1 MFVFNKA
8 RAAIVAIAV
17 IIPISVIAMWNSAQF
32 LEFPETSVE
41 NQKIVALASFYPLYE
56 FTKEVGKDNVDVS
69 LIVPAGIEPH
79 DWEPSIQDLQRIQ
92 QADIIII
99 NGVGFENWLE
109 NIEKSNS
116 KLVIID
122 SSNGID
128 IIKEIDIDEH
138 EDSQHDSSLGDPHI
152 WLNPSLAK
160 IQVKNIANGL
170 IELDPD
176 NISYY
181 RANSENYIKKLDALD
196 SKIRDELANC
206 SKDFVAF
213 HNAFAYFAKE
223 YGLNQHTITSTDPHD
238 EPTSKTLEKIINLAK
253 EMKIQV
259 IFTEEGVDKRTSEV
273 IAKELGGKVLILSPV
288 EISETNITYI
298 EKMEENL
305 VNLKE
310 ALCN

>member
-1 MFVFNKA
+1 
-8 RAAIVAIAV
+8 
-17 IIPISVIAMWNSAQF
+17 MWNSTRFQ
-32 LEFPETSVE
+32 EFTETSVE

-56 FTKEVGKDNVDVS
+56 FTKEVGKDKVDVS
-69 LIVPAGIEPH
+69 LLVPPGIEPH

-99 NGVGFENWLE
+99 NGIGFENWFKD
-109 NIEKSNS
+109 IEKLNS
-116 KLVIID
+116 ELTIID
-122 SSNGID
+122 SSNGIN

-138 EDSQHDSSLGDPHI
+138 EDSNYDSSLGDPHI

-160 IQVKNIANGL
+160 IQVKNIAGGL

-176 NISYY
+176 NSPYY
-181 RANSENYIKKLDALD
+181 HDNSENYIKKLDILD
-196 SKIRDELANC
+196 SKIRNELSNC

-213 HNAFAYFAKE
+213 HNAFIYFAKE
-223 YGLNQHTITSTDPHD
+223 YGLNQHTIVSNEPHG

-273 IAKELGGKVLILSPV
+273 IAKELGGKALTLSPL
-288 EISETNITYI
+288 EISETNTSYI
-298 EKMEENL
+298 EKMEANL

>member
-1 MFVFNKA
+1 
-8 RAAIVAIAV
+8 
-17 IIPISVIAMWNSAQF
+17 MWNSTRFQ
-32 LEFPETSVE
+32 EFAETPVE

-56 FTKEVGKDNVDVS
+56 FTKEVGKDKVDVS
-69 LIVPAGIEPH
+69 LLVPPGIEPH

-99 NGVGFENWLE
+99 NGIGFENWFKD
-109 NIEKSNS
+109 IEKLNS
-116 KLVIID
+116 ELTIID
-122 SSNGID
+122 SSNGIN

-138 EDSQHDSSLGDPHI
+138 EDSNYDSSLGDPHI

-160 IQVKNIANGL
+160 IQIKNIANGL

-181 RANSENYIKKLDALD
+181 RANSENYIKKLDILD
-196 SKIRDELANC
+196 SKIRNELANC

-213 HNAFAYFAKE
+213 HNAFIYFAKE
-223 YGLNQHTITSTDPHD
+223 YGLNQHTIVSNEPHS

-273 IAKELGGKVLILSPV
+273 IAKELGGKALTLSPL
-288 EISETNITYI
+288 EISETNTSYI
-298 EKMEENL
+298 EKMEANL

>member
-1 MFVFNKA
+1 MFNQT
-8 RAAIVAIAV
+8 RAAIIAITL
-17 IIPISVIAMWNSAQF
+17 IIPLSTIAMWNSTRFQ
-32 LEFPETSVE
+32 EFAETSVE

-56 FTKEVGKDNVDVS
+56 FTKEVGKDKVDVS
-69 LIVPAGIEPH
+69 LLVPPGIEPH

-99 NGVGFENWLE
+99 NGIGFENWFKD
-109 NIEKSNS
+109 IEKLNS
-116 KLVIID
+116 ELTIID
-122 SSNGID
+122 SSNGIN

-138 EDSQHDSSLGDPHI
+138 EDSNYDSSLGDPHI

-160 IQVKNIANGL
+160 IQVKNIAESL

-176 NISYY
+176 NSLYY
-181 RANSENYIKKLDALD
+181 HDNSENYIKKLDVLD
-196 SKIRDELANC
+196 SKIRNELSNC

-213 HNAFAYFAKE
+213 HNAFIYFAKE
-223 YGLNQHTITSTDPHD
+223 YGLNQHTIVSNEPHG
-238 EPTSKTLEKIINLAK
+238 EPTSKTLERIINLAK

-259 IFTEEGVDKRTSEV
+259 IFTEEGVDKRTAEV
-273 IAKELGGKVLILSPV
+273 IAKELGGKALTLSPL
-288 EISETNITYI
+288 EISETNTSYI
-298 EKMEENL
+298 EKMEANL

>member
-1 MFVFNKA
+1 VFNQT
-8 RAAIVAIAV
+8 RAAIIAIAL
-17 IIPISVIAMWNSAQF
+17 IIPLSTIAMWNSTRFQ
-32 LEFPETSVE
+32 EFTETSVE

-56 FTKEVGKDNVDVS
+56 FTKEVGKDKVDVS
-69 LIVPAGIEPH
+69 LLVPPGIEPH

-99 NGVGFENWLE
+99 NGIGFENWFE
-109 NIEKSNS
+109 DIERLNS
-116 KLVIID
+116 ELTIID
-122 SSNGID
+122 SSNGIN
-128 IIKEIDIDEH
+128 IIKEVNSDQH
-138 EDSQHDSSLGDPHI
+138 KDSHLDASLADPHI

-160 IQVKNIANGL
+160 IQVKNIAGGL

-176 NISYY
+176 NSPYY
-181 RANSENYIKKLDALD
+181 HDNSENYIKKLDILD
-196 SKIRDELANC
+196 SKIRNELSNC

-213 HNAFAYFAKE
+213 HNAFIYFAKE
-223 YGLNQHTITSTDPHD
+223 YGLNQHTIVSNEPHG

-259 IFTEEGVDKRTSEV
+259 IFTEEGVDKRTAEV
-273 IAKELGGKVLILSPV
+273 IAKELGGKALTLSPL
-288 EISETNITYI
+288 EISETNTSYI
-298 EKMEENL
+298 EKMEANL

>member
-1 MFVFNKA
+1 VFNQT
-8 RAAIVAIAV
+8 RAAIIAIAL
-17 IIPISVIAMWNSAQF
+17 IIPLSTIAMWNSTRFQ
-32 LEFPETSVE
+32 EFTETSVE

-56 FTKEVGKDNVDVS
+56 FTKEVGKDKVDVS
-69 LIVPAGIEPH
+69 LLVPPGIEPH

-99 NGVGFENWLE
+99 NGIGFENWFKD
-109 NIEKSNS
+109 IEKLNS
-116 KLVIID
+116 ELTIID
-122 SSNGID
+122 SSNGIN

-138 EDSQHDSSLGDPHI
+138 EDSNYDSSLGDPHI

-160 IQVKNIANGL
+160 IQVKNIAESL

-176 NISYY
+176 NSLYY
-181 RANSENYIKKLDALD
+181 HDNSENYIKKLDVLD
-196 SKIRDELANC
+196 SKIRNELSNC

-213 HNAFAYFAKE
+213 HNAFIYFAKE
-223 YGLNQHTITSTDPHD
+223 YGLNQYTIVSNEPHG

-273 IAKELGGKVLILSPV
+273 IAKELGGKALTLSPL
-288 EISETNITYI
+288 EISETNTSYI
-298 EKMEENL
+298 EKMEANL

>member
-1 MFVFNKA
+1 MFNQT
-8 RAAIVAIAV
+8 RAAIIAITL
-17 IIPISVIAMWNSAQF
+17 IIPLSTIAMWNSTRFQ
-32 LEFPETSVE
+32 EFTETSVE

-56 FTKEVGKDNVDVS
+56 FTKEVGKDKVDVS
-69 LIVPAGIEPH
+69 LLVPPGIEPH

-99 NGVGFENWLE
+99 NGIGFENWFE
-109 NIEKSNS
+109 DIERLNS
-116 KLVIID
+116 ELTIID
-122 SSNGID
+122 SSNGIN
-128 IIKEIDIDEH
+128 IIKEVNSDQH
-138 EDSQHDSSLGDPHI
+138 KDSHLDASLADPHI

-160 IQVKNIANGL
+160 IQVKNIAESL

-176 NISYY
+176 NSLYY
-181 RANSENYIKKLDALD
+181 HDNSENYIKKLDVLD
-196 SKIRDELANC
+196 SKIRNELSNC

-213 HNAFAYFAKE
+213 HNAFIYFAKE
-223 YGLNQHTITSTDPHD
+223 YGLNQYTIVSNEPHG

-273 IAKELGGKVLILSPV
+273 IAKELGGKALTLSPL
-288 EISETNITYI
+288 EISETNTSYI
-298 EKMEENL
+298 EKMEANL

>member
-1 MFVFNKA
+1 VFNQT
-8 RAAIVAIAV
+8 RAAIIAIAL
-17 IIPISVIAMWNSAQF
+17 IIPLSTIAMWNSTRFQ
-32 LEFPETSVE
+32 EFTETSVE

-56 FTKEVGKDNVDVS
+56 FTKEVGKDKVDVS
-69 LIVPAGIEPH
+69 LLVPPGIEPH

-99 NGVGFENWLE
+99 NGIGFENWFKD
-109 NIEKSNS
+109 IEKLNS
-116 KLVIID
+116 ELTIID
-122 SSNGID
+122 SSNGIN

-138 EDSQHDSSLGDPHI
+138 EDSNYDSSLGDPHI

-160 IQVKNIANGL
+160 IQVKNIAGGL

-176 NISYY
+176 NSPYY
-181 RANSENYIKKLDALD
+181 HDNSENYIKKLDILD
-196 SKIRDELANC
+196 SKIRDELSNC

-213 HNAFAYFAKE
+213 HNAFIYFAKE
-223 YGLNQHTITSTDPHD
+223 YGLNQHTIVSNEPHG

-273 IAKELGGKVLILSPV
+273 IAKELGGKALTLSPL
-288 EISETNITYI
+288 EISETNTSYI
-298 EKMEENL
+298 EKMEANL

>member
-1 MFVFNKA
+1 VFNQT
-8 RAAIVAIAV
+8 RAAIIAIAL
-17 IIPISVIAMWNSAQF
+17 IIPLSTIAMWNSTRFQ
-32 LEFPETSVE
+32 EFTETSVE

-56 FTKEVGKDNVDVS
+56 FTKEVGKDKVDVS
-69 LIVPAGIEPH
+69 LLVPPGIEPH

-99 NGVGFENWLE
+99 NGIGFENWFE
-109 NIEKSNS
+109 DIERLNS
-116 KLVIID
+116 EITIID
-122 SSNGID
+122 SSNGIN
-128 IIKEIDIDEH
+128 IIKEVNSDQH
-138 EDSQHDSSLGDPHI
+138 KDSHLDASLADPHI

-160 IQVKNIANGL
+160 IQVKNIAESL

-176 NISYY
+176 NSLYY
-181 RANSENYIKKLDALD
+181 HDNSENYIKKLDVLD
-196 SKIRDELANC
+196 SKIRNELSNC

-213 HNAFAYFAKE
+213 HNAFIYFAKE
-223 YGLNQHTITSTDPHD
+223 YGLNQYTIVSNEPHG

-273 IAKELGGKVLILSPV
+273 IAKELGGKALTLSPL
-288 EISETNITYI
+288 EISETNTSYI
-298 EKMEENL
+298 EKMEANL

>member
-1 MFVFNKA
+1 MFNQT
-8 RAAIVAIAV
+8 RAAIIAITL
-17 IIPISVIAMWNSAQF
+17 IIPLSTIAMWNSTRFQ
-32 LEFPETSVE
+32 EFTETSVE

-56 FTKEVGKDNVDVS
+56 FTKEVGKDKVDVS
-69 LIVPAGIEPH
+69 LLVPPGIEPH

-99 NGVGFENWLE
+99 NGIGFENWFKD
-109 NIEKSNS
+109 IEKLNS
-116 KLVIID
+116 ELTIID
-122 SSNGID
+122 SSNGIN

-138 EDSQHDSSLGDPHI
+138 EDSNYDSSLGDPHI

-160 IQVKNIANGL
+160 IQVKNIAGGL

-176 NISYY
+176 NSPYY
-181 RANSENYIKKLDALD
+181 HDNSENYIKKLDVLD
-196 SKIRDELANC
+196 SKIRNELSNC

-213 HNAFAYFAKE
+213 HNAFTYFAKE
-223 YGLNQHTITSTDPHD
+223 YGLNQHTIVSNEPHG

-298 EKMEENL
+298 EKMEANL

>member
-1 MFVFNKA
+1 
-8 RAAIVAIAV
+8 
-17 IIPISVIAMWNSAQF
+17 MWNSTRFQ
-32 LEFPETSVE
+32 EFAETPVE

-56 FTKEVGKDNVDVS
+56 FTKEVGKDKVDVS
-69 LIVPAGIEPH
+69 LLVPPGIEPH

-99 NGVGFENWLE
+99 NGIGFENWFKD
-109 NIEKSNS
+109 IEKLNS
-116 KLVIID
+116 ELTIID
-122 SSNGID
+122 SSNGIN

-138 EDSQHDSSLGDPHI
+138 EDSNYDSSLGDPHI

-160 IQVKNIANGL
+160 IQVKNIAESL

-176 NISYY
+176 NSLYY
-181 RANSENYIKKLDALD
+181 HDNSENYIKKLDVLD
-196 SKIRDELANC
+196 SKIRNELSNC

-213 HNAFAYFAKE
+213 HNAFIYFAKE
-223 YGLNQHTITSTDPHD
+223 YGLNQYTIVSNEPHG
-238 EPTSKTLEKIINLAK
+238 EPTSKTLERIINLAK

-259 IFTEEGVDKRTSEV
+259 IFTEEGVDKRTAEV
-273 IAKELGGKVLILSPV
+273 IAKELGGKALTLSPL
-288 EISETNITYI
+288 EISETNTSYI
-298 EKMEENL
+298 EKMEANL

>member
-1 MFVFNKA
+1 MFNQT
-8 RAAIVAIAV
+8 RAAIIAITL
-17 IIPISVIAMWNSAQF
+17 IIPLSTIAMWNSTRFQ
-32 LEFPETSVE
+32 EFTETSVE

-56 FTKEVGKDNVDVS
+56 FTKEVGKDKVDVS
-69 LIVPAGIEPH
+69 LLVPPGIEPH

-99 NGVGFENWLE
+99 NGIGFENWFE
-109 NIEKSNS
+109 DIEKLN
-116 KLVIID
+116 LELTIID
-122 SSNGID
+122 SSNGIN
-128 IIKEIDIDEH
+128 IIKEVNSDQH
-138 EDSQHDSSLGDPHI
+138 KDSHLDASLADPHI

-160 IQVKNIANGL
+160 IQVKN
-170 IELDPD
+170 EL
-176 NISYY
+176 S
-181 RANSENYIKKLDALD
+181 
-196 SKIRDELANC
+196 NC

-213 HNAFAYFAKE
+213 HNAFTYFAKE
-223 YGLNQHTITSTDPHD
+223 YGLNQHTIVSNEPHG

-273 IAKELGGKVLILSPV
+273 IAKELGGKALTLSPL
-288 EISETNITYI
+288 EISETNTSYI
-298 EKMEENL
+298 EKMEANL